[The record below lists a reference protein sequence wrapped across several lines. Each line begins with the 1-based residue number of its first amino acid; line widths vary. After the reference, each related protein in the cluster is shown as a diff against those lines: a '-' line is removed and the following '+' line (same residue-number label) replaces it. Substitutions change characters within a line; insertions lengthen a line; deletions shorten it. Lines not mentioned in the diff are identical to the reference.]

1 MSVISVLIVGPDN
14 TVLLG
19 KHADGPFKG
28 KWGIPSL
35 RSEHE
40 RRPQI
45 CAAQLV
51 ECSLLGIVGKA
62 SSIVKECKPL
72 GKTANGMIVYVYKTN
87 LGTLDSILTNSSAY
101 LKRCF
106 PVDGLPKGIVA
117 WDKCLWNNTQS
128 FLNSKLDTF
137 TQDALQF
144 FELSLSR

>member
-1 MSVISVLIVGPDN
+1 MI
-14 TVLLG
+14 G
-19 KHADGPFKG
+19 KHADGPYKG
-28 KWGIPSL
+28 KWGIPSI

-62 SSIVKECKPL
+62 SSIVKDCKPL
-72 GKTANGMIVYVYKTN
+72 GKTANGMTVYVFNTS
-87 LGTLDSILTNSSAY
+87 LGTLDTLISNGSAY

-106 PVDGLPKGIVA
+106 PIHGLPKGIVA
-117 WDKCLWNNTQS
+117 WDKCAWSSKS
-128 FLNSKLDTF
+128 FSLDVF

-144 FELSLSR
+144 FELTLSR